1 MHSARAA
8 PGPASTAKLAG
19 RTSGTEHS
27 VPRRYTSLA
36 IRSLRRVVRTPP
48 GPRFHAVGDRP
59 VAFTQAGAPPQLPGR
74 LTIAAEGD
82 RGDVTAD
89 TARML
94 SAAAWE
100 RAGSR
105 PVMPTLAPSTASPI
119 AVILPCRLDLR

>member
-1 MHSARAA
+1 M
-8 PGPASTAKLAG
+8 AKLAG

-36 IRSLRRVVRTPP
+36 MRSLRRVVRTPP

-59 VAFTQAGAPPQLPGR
+59 VAFTQAEARRDSPAGWPWPQKVTAR
-74 LTIAAEGD
+74 H
-82 RGDVTAD
+82 VTAD
-89 TARML
+89 ATRML
-94 SAAAWE
+94 SAVAWE

-105 PVMPTLAPSTASPI
+105 PVMPTLAPDTARPI